1 MNEGAP
7 LFMSDAK
14 MIYIAEDEKN
24 IRHLMKAFLLK
35 TGYAVEDFENGE
47 KLLAAFAQKPADL
60 VILDVMMPGSSG
72 FTICKELRKFSH
84 VPIIMLTARDSDLDY
99 QTAMDLGSDDFFTKP
114 ASPMSIV
121 SRVKAIFRRIEFD
134 RLDFEKQ
141 P

>member
-1 MNEGAP
+1 MQ
-7 LFMSDAK
+7 M
-14 MIYIAEDEKN
+14 DEKKLIYVADDDYS
-24 IRHLMKAFLLK
+24 IREALKAFLENAGYEVIIFE
-35 TGYAVEDFENGE
+35 TGDLLLTAFEN
-47 KLLAAFAQKPADL
+47 KPANL

-72 FTICKELRKFSH
+72 FTICKELRQFSH

-121 SRVKAIFRRIEFD
+121 ARVKAIFRRIEFE
-134 RLDFEKQ
+134 RIANEVKKEQ